1 MMVRMTREFHR
12 SARGPGLTG
21 EDWWTLVLDT
31 EFGWLFVEHEWAH
44 RDMRG
49 GGRADH
55 GVRRMEI
62 AEALAGAVPLQAR
75 DTLVVLLGSFFEAR
89 AGK

>member
-49 GGRADH
+49 GGRADR

-62 AEALAGAVPLQAR
+62 AEALAGGVPPQAR
-75 DTLVVLLGSFFEAR
+75 DTLMELVRGVFEAR
-89 AGK
+89 AGQ